1 MYYIM
6 RCPVYTNEQGEQLA
20 EIENAIEVGDIWDWG
35 TGVVF
40 DEDEKNSIP
49 NPIHMEV
56 EFFNGYS
63 GLPPEYDDINACV
76 MSERL
81 ANALTNAG
89 VDNIDYYPAILTN
102 KESGQTYSYLA
113 YNIIGLVSAVD
124 FDASHT
130 RVYDNKPVINVSIYD
145 LVLDEQKIQDHL
157 LFRLAESSNTII
169 VHESVKQSIESAGID
184 TLKFIKPEDYMHL

>member
-1 MYYIM
+1 M
-6 RCPVYTNEQGEQLA
+6 RCNVYTNEQGEQLA

-56 EFFNGYS
+56 GFYNGYS
-63 GLPPEYDDINACV
+63 GLPPEYNGTNACV

-89 VDNIDYYPAILTN
+89 VDNIDYYPVILTN

-113 YNIIGLVSAVD
+113 YNIIGLVSA
-124 FDASHT
+124 T
-130 RVYDNKPVINVSIYD
+130 
-145 LVLDEQKIQDHL
+145 
-157 LFRLAESSNTII
+157 T
-169 VHESVKQSIESAGID
+169 IESFSFSGLVIHSQVRSIHD
-184 TLKFIKPEDYMHL
+184 LSQ